1 MTVMAVVLA
10 AGAGSRFRASGAT
23 EHKLLVPVRG
33 RPVVAWAID
42 AALAAG
48 FDELVVVTGAV
59 ALPVPAGVRVLHNDR
74 STEGQATSLALAVER
89 GRTAGHDVLVVGLGD
104 QPFLT
109 PEAWRAVAAAVS
121 LERPLATASYD
132 GVAGQPV
139 AMHSSLWD
147 EIPTTGDAGARSL
160 LSRHRDLLVEV
171 PCTGSPADID
181 TLEDLARWS

>member
-1 MTVMAVVLA
+1 MTVLAVVLA

-33 RPVVAWAID
+33 RPIVAWAID

-48 FDELVVVTGAV
+48 FDELVVVTGSV
-59 ALPVPAGVRVLHNDR
+59 ALPVPTGVRVLHNDR
-74 STEGQATSLALAVER
+74 WMEGQATSLALAVEH
-89 GRTAGHDVLVVGLGD
+89 GRLGGHDAVVVGLGD

-109 PEAWRAVAAAVS
+109 SEAWRAVAAAVS
-121 LERPLATASYD
+121 LERPLATATYD
-132 GVAGQPV
+132 GVTGQPV
-139 AMHSSLWD
+139 AIHVSLWD

-160 LSRHRDLLVEV
+160 LARHRDLIVEV

-181 TLEDLARWS
+181 NLEDLARWS

>member
-1 MTVMAVVLA
+1 MI
-10 AGAGSRFRASGAT
+10 
-23 EHKLLVPVRG
+23 
-33 RPVVAWAID
+33 VAPAHPITTITFGLQLPSSIP
-42 AALAAG
+42 AALPAKTSLSDKFVDPFAITWKVIVARTR
-48 FDELVVVTGAV
+48 LPV